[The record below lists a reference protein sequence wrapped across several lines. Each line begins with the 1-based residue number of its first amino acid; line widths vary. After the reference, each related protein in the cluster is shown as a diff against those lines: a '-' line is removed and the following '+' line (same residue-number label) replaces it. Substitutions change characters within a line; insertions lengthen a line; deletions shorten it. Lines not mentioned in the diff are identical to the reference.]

1 MNLFFLDALVFNFAE
16 KHCIRGNVKGSY
28 LFYDT
33 LLYTCILALL
43 FLKDVVTEKIPLSR
57 FLLILILGAVF
68 MFLWALFTFRFLPD
82 TAGPK
87 K

>member
-1 MNLFFLDALVFNFAE
+1 MSLFFLDALVSNFAE

-43 FLKDVVTEKIPLSR
+43 FLKNVVTGEVS
-57 FLLILILGAVF
+57 LLRYCLVLAAAAGL
-68 MFLWALFTFRFLPD
+68 MFLWALFTSRFLPGNAD
-82 TAGPK
+82 SK